1 VLQCQGMFI
10 KWIRDGLLQPGKTQ
24 AGLARALGVD
34 ASAVS
39 KLLRG
44 VRKLD
49 ADEIAPAAAYL
60 GIPPP
65 VVGQNRIAPV
75 QTIPVRFVACRGIW
89 REAGMPFRDLVSI
102 PIAVDQRWVNMEQWA
117 AQINATQHYV
127 ICVTYKDV
135 RALPR
140 PHDLVLV
147 ERSRGDLM
155 EYALYY
161 TVLISGVWHLQAED
175 DATVALPMSPSV
187 TVLGLCIGRYQS
199 IGF

>member
-1 VLQCQGMFI
+1 MFI
-10 KWIRDGLLQPGKTQ
+10 AWIRKGLEQPGKTQ

-60 GIPPP
+60 GLSPP
-65 VVGQNRIAPV
+65 VVGQNRIAPI

-89 REAGMPFRDLVSI
+89 RERGMLNRDLMTI
-102 PIAVDQRWVNMEQWA
+102 PIVMDPRWSATEQWA
-117 AQINATQHYV
+117 TQIDATQHYV
-127 ICVTYKDV
+127 ICVTYKDA
-135 RALPR
+135 RPLPR
-140 PHDLVLV
+140 PDDLVLV
-147 ERSRGDLM
+147 ERTRGDLI
-155 EYALYY
+155 EHALYY
-161 TVLISGVWHLQAED
+161 TRLTPDGWRLQAED
-175 DATVALPMSPSV
+175 DATIILPMSHGV

-199 IGF
+199 IGS

>member
-1 VLQCQGMFI
+1 MFI
-10 KWIRDGLLQPGKTQ
+10 EWIRKGLEQPGKTQ

-75 QTIPVRFVACRGIW
+75 QTIPVRFVACRGVW
-89 REAGMPFRDLVSI
+89 RERGMLYRGLVTI
-102 PIAVDQRWVNMEQWA
+102 PIAVDLRWANMEQWA
-117 AQINATQHYV
+117 AQIEATQHYV
-127 ICVTYKDV
+127 ICVTYKDA
-135 RALPR
+135 RPLPR
-140 PHDLVLV
+140 PDDLVLV
-147 ERSRGDLM
+147 ERNRGDLI
-155 EYALYY
+155 EHALYY
-161 TVLISGVWHLQAED
+161 TRLTPDGWHLQAED
-175 DATVALPMSPSV
+175 DETVILPMSQGV

-199 IGF
+199 IG